1 MFRMVILAG
10 FSTKQLKAW
19 HMRREGLTLNEIGG
33 RLGVTKQAVSRALKE
48 TESKILN
55 TLETTAK
62 AANIAPR
69 YIDASK
75 GILLGFSYETGESVV
90 VTFSTRHG
98 PHIWHHGSRRCDGCG
113 LYGECMKLILDE
125 AEDRGIEL
133 TGAERANSPA
143 DIAREIFSR
152 VLPGV
157 EP

>member
-1 MFRMVILAG
+1 MAAPAG
-10 FSTKQLKAW
+10 FSTKQLSAW

-33 RLGVTKQAVSRALKE
+33 RLGVTKQAVSRTLKE

-69 YIDASK
+69 HIDASK

-98 PHIWHHGSRRCDGCG
+98 PHIWHHGSRRCEGCG

>member
-1 MFRMVILAG
+1 MAAPAG
-10 FSTKQLKAW
+10 FSTKQLNAW

-33 RLGVTKQAVSRALKE
+33 RLGVTKQAVSRTLKE

-55 TLETTAK
+55 TLEVTAK

-69 YIDASK
+69 HIDASK

-98 PHIWHHGSRRCDGCG
+98 PHIWHHGSRRCEGCG

>member
-1 MFRMVILAG
+1 MAAPAG
-10 FSTKQLKAW
+10 FSTKQLSAW

-33 RLGVTKQAVSRALKE
+33 RLGVTKQAVSRTLKE

-55 TLETTAK
+55 TLEVTAK

-69 YIDASK
+69 HIDASK

-98 PHIWHHGSRRCDGCG
+98 PHIWHHGSRRCEGCG

>member
-1 MFRMVILAG
+1 MAAPAG
-10 FSTKQLKAW
+10 FSTKQLRAW

-33 RLGVTKQAVSRALKE
+33 RLGVTKQAVSRTLKE

-69 YIDASK
+69 HIDASK

-90 VTFSTRHG
+90 VTFSARHG
-98 PHIWHHGSRRCDGCG
+98 PHIWHHGSRRCEGCG

-125 AEDRGIEL
+125 AEERGIEL
-133 TGAERANSPA
+133 TEAERANSPA
-143 DIAREIFSR
+143 DIAREVFSR

>member
-1 MFRMVILAG
+1 MATPTG
-10 FSTKQLKAW
+10 FSTKQLKTW

-33 RLGVTKQAVSRALKE
+33 RLGVTKQAVSRTLKE
-48 TESKILN
+48 TGSKILN

-69 YIDASK
+69 HIDASK

>member
-1 MFRMVILAG
+1 MVIPAG
-10 FSTKQLKAW
+10 FSAKQLKTW

-33 RLGVTKQAVSRALKE
+33 RLGVTKQAVSKTLKE

-62 AANIAPR
+62 AANIAVK
-69 YIDASK
+69 YVDVSK
-75 GILLGFSYETGESVV
+75 GILLGFSHETGESVV
-90 VTFSTRHG
+90 VTFSVRHG

-113 LYGECMKLILDE
+113 LYGDCMQLILDE
-125 AEDRGIEL
+125 AEERGVVL
-133 TGAERANSPA
+133 TEAERGNSPA
-143 DIAREIFSR
+143 EAAREVFSR

>member
-1 MFRMVILAG
+1 MAAPAG
-10 FSTKQLKAW
+10 FSTKQLSAW

-33 RLGVTKQAVSRALKE
+33 RLGVTKQAVSRTLKE

-55 TLETTAK
+55 TLEVTAK

-69 YIDASK
+69 HVDASK

-98 PHIWHHGSRRCDGCG
+98 PHIWHHGSRRCEGCG

>member
-1 MFRMVILAG
+1 MAAPAG
-10 FSTKQLKAW
+10 FSAKQLIAW
-19 HMRREGLTLNEIGG
+19 HMRREGLTLSEIGNE
-33 RLGVTKQAVSRALKE
+33 LGVTKQAVSRRLKE
-48 TESKILN
+48 TESKILT

-62 AANIAPR
+62 AANITVKHV
-69 YIDASK
+69 DVSK
-75 GILLGFSYETGESVV
+75 GILLGFSHETGESVV

-125 AEDRGIEL
+125 AEERGIEL
-133 TGAERANSPA
+133 KEEERAYSPA
-143 DIAREIFSR
+143 EIAREVFSR